1 MNTFRFRVLL
11 TVFALLSAWG
21 GTARA
26 GLYND
31 EKKIISGD
39 IKDLDY
45 WHCKFYQL
53 MLDAAL
59 QSHQPEYLVG
69 NLAEGQIERTLP
81 DLIKKYPNHEELKK
95 WKAKD
100 EDIVRQ
106 VDKNADR
113 TAHWAPDFVYWDTE
127 SYRQAWVNMN
137 LGKMEAD
144 AKDWP
149 NAASRYGWAAHNL
162 EILVDREDEFMK
174 NWPADVIKWVK
185 ETKPEADRLAAEMKA
200 KS

>member
-1 MNTFRFRVLL
+1 MAARRHWLLAFVL
-11 TVFALLSAWG
+11 VAFCAAPA
-21 GTARA
+21 ARA

-31 EKKIISGD
+31 EKKITAGD

-45 WHCKFYQL
+45 WHAKYYHL
-53 MLDAAL
+53 MLEAAL

-69 NLAEGQIERTLP
+69 HLAESQAEHLP
-81 DLIKKYPNHEELKK
+81 DLIKKYPNHADLKK
-95 WKAKD
+95 WLAQD
-100 EDIVRQ
+100 EDVVKQ

-113 TAHWAPDFVYWDTE
+113 TAHWAPDFAYWESE

-149 NAASRYGWAAHNL
+149 NAAMRYGWAAHNL
-162 EILVDREDEFMK
+162 GILVDREDEFMK
-174 NWPADVIKWVK
+174 NWPADVVKWVK
-185 ETKPEADRLAAEMKA
+185 DTKPEADRLAKEMKA

>member
-1 MNTFRFRVLL
+1 MRSMVISMLL
-11 TVFALLSAWG
+11 VSLAFVGNSIAQ
-21 GTARA
+21 A

-31 EKKIISGD
+31 EKKIASGD

-45 WHCKFYQL
+45 WHAKYYHL
-53 MLDAAL
+53 MLQAAL
-59 QSHQPEYLVG
+59 KSHQPEYLVG
-69 NLAEGQIERTLP
+69 NLAEGQIERTMP
-81 DLIKKYPNHEELKK
+81 DLIKKYPNHEDLKK
-95 WKAKD
+95 WMAEYQDVVK
-100 EDIVRQ
+100 Q

-113 TAHWAPDFVYWDTE
+113 TAHWAPDFAYWDYE

-144 AKDWP
+144 VKDWP

-162 EILVDREDEFMK
+162 QILVDREDEFMK
-174 NWPADVIKWVK
+174 NWPAETIKWVK
-185 ETKPEADRLAAEMKA
+185 DTLPEADKLAMEMKQ